1 MKAGTRTE
9 VLSASHRGREKR
21 QSSHLH
27 LRVLINPPKNK
38 MLGFLIELM
47 FRLIISSADE
57 QDKHGLNYSFSL
69 TKTQFK
75 SMTNINNSVAFTGRG
90 I

>member
-1 MKAGTRTE
+1 MKAGTKTE
-9 VLSASHRGREKR
+9 VVSASHREWEKR

-38 MLGFLIELM
+38 TLCFLIELM
-47 FRLIISSADE
+47 FRLIISSTDE
-57 QDKHGLNYSFSL
+57 RDKHGLNYSFSL

-75 SMTNINNSVAFTGRG
+75 SMTNINNNVAFRGRG